1 MESKG
6 AMQKLTIDPEQFKSL
21 CPCQESVIFEKRSP
35 IFVLDIEDEGV
46 PRMRYARSAFGLVD
60 LDEAVF
66 FDGDGHAVFHVG
78 QELLAQ
84 AVDHGHIHAVEP
96 HGGQDGAGGGQGG
109 DGLRKEHT
117 GGLTLHGAG
126 AVEDQA
132 AGGGADGLGQAQGLA
147 QHLLAEEVGVV
158 LVAAGGL
165 LVAELQGLLEGGQG
179 VQAAVAHQ
187 GGGGDGAG
195 GNDSSLEFSHLT
207 CLLW

>member
-1 MESKG
+1 MSG
-6 AMQKLTIDPEQFKSL
+6 TPLLF
-21 CPCQESVIFEKRSP
+21 
-35 IFVLDIEDEGV
+35 
-46 PRMRYARSAFGLVD
+46 LVD

-84 AVDHGHIHAVEP
+84 AVDHGHVHAVEP
-96 HGGQDGAGGGQGG
+96 HGGQDGAGGGQRV
-109 DGLRKEHT
+109 DGLTEKHA

-165 LVAELQGLLEGGQG
+165 LVAELQGLLERGQG
-179 VQAAVAHQ
+179 VQAAVADQ

-195 GNDSSLEFSHLT
+195 GNDSSLEFSHLI
-207 CLLW
+207 CLLS